1 MNLVVPS
8 IMAPSAIARRCKME
22 ERRKGRWT
30 KLGAIATYTAP
41 SGAEAVFDFSRLSTE
56 VFAFYG
62 KKQWISDSG
71 ALPKGTSDEERIA
84 AMKAAFNEAV
94 EKGVKL
100 SEDGRIQ
107 IVGKERANASSVKL
121 ELRTVKNLNAILVK
135 RMRGETL
142 TQDEESW
149 LEEMLKKY

>member
-22 ERRKGRWT
+22 ERRKGRWI
-30 KLGAIATYTAP
+30 KFGSIVTYSAP
-41 SGAEAVFDFSRLSTE
+41 SGAEVKFDFAKLPDE

-71 ALPKGTSDEERIA
+71 ALSKGTPDEERIA

-149 LEEMLKKY
+149 IEEMLAKY

>member
-1 MNLVVPS
+1 
-8 IMAPSAIARRCKME
+8 
-22 ERRKGRWT
+22 
-30 KLGAIATYTAP
+30 
-41 SGAEAVFDFSRLSTE
+41 
-56 VFAFYG
+56 
-62 KKQWISDSG
+62 
-71 ALPKGTSDEERIA
+71 
-84 AMKAAFNEAV
+84 MKAAFNEAV